1 MPGVSTE
8 QPQSEE
14 RRERP
19 KVGVSNSEAPIFDRG
34 VPKVMRRV
42 AATPLQSSHEL
53 GGCESLGLA
62 SHAIGGDDRLMSS

>member
-34 VPKVMRRV
+34 VPKVMRAR
-42 AATPLQSSHEL
+42 AAR
-53 GGCESLGLA
+53 ESLRCKEPPQEHGA
-62 SHAIGGDDRLMSS
+62 